1 MVDQLFIVKS
11 VKQLIKE
18 IVLDYKNI
26 KYSENNKVATITLN
40 RPNFLNALC
49 NELMEEVGD
58 ALDLAT
64 LNNNIHVVVLKGNEK
79 AFAAGADIGQMKD
92 LDIISHI
99 NNDFIVSWEK
109 ISKFKKPIIA
119 SVCGY
124 ALGGGCEIA
133 MMCDIII
140 AADNAKFGQP
150 EINLGTIP
158 AAGGT
163 QRLVKSVGKSKA
175 MELVLTGKTINAKE
189 ALDYGLVSKVVEL
202 NMINKEVEELAQSIA
217 SKSLPVLILAKEA
230 VVRSFETSL
239 SEGIINE
246 RRLFQTTFALKDRK
260 EGMEAFLN
268 KRSPK
273 FNNN

>member
-1 MVDQLFIVKS
+1 MN
-11 VKQLIKE
+11 
-18 IVLDYKNI
+18 YKNI

-40 RPNFLNALC
+40 RPDFLNALC
-49 NELMEEVGD
+49 NELMMEVGN
-58 ALDLAT
+58 ALDSVT
-64 LNNNIHVVVLKGNEK
+64 LNNNIHVVILKGNEK
-79 AFAAGADIGQMKD
+79 AFAAGADISQMKD
-92 LDIISHI
+92 LKLISHI
-99 NNDFIVSWEK
+99 NNDFIVPWEK

-119 SVCGY
+119 AVSGY

-175 MELVLTGKTINAKE
+175 MELVLTGKIIDAKE
-189 ALDYGLVSKVVEL
+189 ALDYGLVSKVVDL
-202 NMINKEVEELAQSIA
+202 NMINKEVEALAQNIA
-217 SKSLPVLILAKEA
+217 SKSLPILMLAKES
-230 VVRSFETSL
+230 VLRSFETSL
-239 SEGIINE
+239 SEGMINE
-246 RRLFQTTFALKDRK
+246 RRLFQSTFALEDRK

-268 KRSPK
+268 KRAPK

>member
-1 MVDQLFIVKS
+1 
-11 VKQLIKE
+11 
-18 IVLDYKNI
+18 
-26 KYSENNKVATITLN
+26 
-40 RPNFLNALC
+40 
-49 NELMEEVGD
+49 
-58 ALDLAT
+58 
-64 LNNNIHVVVLKGNEK
+64 
-79 AFAAGADIGQMKD
+79 
-92 LDIISHI
+92 
-99 NNDFIVSWEK
+99 
-109 ISKFKKPIIA
+109 
-119 SVCGY
+119 
-124 ALGGGCEIA
+124 